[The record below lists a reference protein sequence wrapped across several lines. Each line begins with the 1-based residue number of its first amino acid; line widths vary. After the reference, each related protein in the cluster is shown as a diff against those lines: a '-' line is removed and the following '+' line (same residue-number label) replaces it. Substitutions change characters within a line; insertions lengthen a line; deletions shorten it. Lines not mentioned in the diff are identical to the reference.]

1 MNTKQ
6 VCLFLNGESPKSIP
20 DLKNYNMVCA
30 TDGACTFLKANNIV
44 PHFIS
49 GDFDSIKTIPD
60 SIEVI
65 HTPNQ
70 DFTDFDKILQ
80 ILFDRGFSDI
90 HVYGASG
97 QEQDHFLGNL
107 HTALQWKTKL
117 KITFFDNYGFYFLA
131 DTKVTLTQCLGKHVS
146 LFPFPEANGIITRG
160 LQYALNDESL
170 FFGGRI
176 GTRNKAIED
185 TIEISFKT
193 GNMFLFIND

>member
-6 VCLFLNGESPKSIP
+6 VCLFLNGEHPRSIP
-20 DLKNYNMVCA
+20 DLKNYKMVCA
-30 TDGACTFLKANNIV
+30 TDGAYSFLKANNIV

-49 GDFDSIKTIPD
+49 GDFDSITAIPK
-60 SIEVI
+60 SVEVI

-107 HTALQWKTKL
+107 HTALQWQNKL
-117 KITFFDNYGFYFLA
+117 KITFFDNYGVYFLA
-131 DTKVTLTQCLGKHVS
+131 DTKVKLSNCLGKRVS
-146 LFPFPEANGIITRG
+146 LFPFPKAMGIVTKG
-160 LQYALNDESL
+160 LEYALNDEAL
-170 FFGGRI
+170 FFGRRI
-176 GTRNKAIED
+176 GTRNKAVED

-193 GNMFLFIND
+193 GDMFLFIND